1 MRLPSDALQA
11 ATTCAAINRP
21 SCRRSVA
28 NGRSVALASSSKP
41 NRGRAER
48 DCRIRMRTWWAK
60 ALIVVSRGFCQSSSQ
75 EAAKILAKTI
85 WSLYTGDAFSG
96 SPEQMTYRP
105 VRSTERNPASAN
117 CLRYWLAA
125 AFLRPTNSPAWT
137 TCSSRLGDVAISR
150 SSDNRISLLRTRQI
164 FQNSILLPFAAVVYH
179 TFHLKTIVCKQWFSH
194 APPICGGRWGMV

>member
-1 MRLPSDALQA
+1 
-11 ATTCAAINRP
+11 
-21 SCRRSVA
+21 
-28 NGRSVALASSSKP
+28 
-41 NRGRAER
+41 
-48 DCRIRMRTWWAK
+48 MRTWWAK

-137 TCSSRLGDVAISR
+137 TCSSRLGDVAIYR

-194 APPICGGRWGMV
+194 APPICCGRRGVVLYAALSGIDALSRAIERKSSGPDLWQAEIHKKTHGPGSEVIR